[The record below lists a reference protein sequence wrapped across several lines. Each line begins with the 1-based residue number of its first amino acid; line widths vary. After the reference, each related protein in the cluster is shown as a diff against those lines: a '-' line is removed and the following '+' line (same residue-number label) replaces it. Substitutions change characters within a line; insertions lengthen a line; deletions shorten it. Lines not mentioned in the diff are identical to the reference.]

1 MQKKCY
7 PKYRTVKWIF
17 MQYRSDLKLGIGSQ
31 VVAGM
36 NYCQLCKVTAVAP
49 DAKPQYRLVYIYEEL
64 NGNAEI
70 TGSKTIIGETLP
82 GGFEANT
89 GDTSIYKNS
98 EVAAARTAFLS
109 M

>member
-1 MQKKCY
+1 
-7 PKYRTVKWIF
+7 

-36 NYCQLCKVTAVAP
+36 NYCLLCKVTAVAP
-49 DAKPQYRLVYIYEEL
+49 DAKPQYRLVYIYEDL

-98 EVAAARTAFLS
+98 EVATARTAFLS